1 MPNSSLVLSLYQ
13 IGAIQFGDFTLK
25 SGQSSSLYLNLRKI
39 ISHPDL
45 LRRIA
50 NAVWQVSQPHQ
61 YDLVCG
67 VPYTALPI
75 ATCIS
80 LDHHLPMIIRRKETK
95 DYGTKQKI
103 EGDYQPHQRCLV
115 VEDVITSGTSL
126 LETTKDLEKEG
137 LKITDVTALI
147 DREQGGRQ
155 TLEKQFRVHSV
166 LRLSDMMDILLDST
180 LVSRADKAKIHS
192 FLAEQAPLTS

>member
-13 IGAIQFGDFTLK
+13 IGVIQFGDFTLK

-45 LRRIA
+45 LRRISSA
-50 NAVWQVSQPHQ
+50 LWQASVPQQ
-61 YDLVCG
+61 YDLICG

-103 EGDYQPHQRCLV
+103 EGDYQANQRCLV
-115 VEDVITSGTSL
+115 VEDVITSGASL
-126 LETTKDLEKEG
+126 LETTTDLEKEG

-147 DREQGGRQ
+147 DREQGGVKK
-155 TLEKQFRVHSV
+155 LEKHYRVHTV
-166 LRLSDMMDILLDST
+166 FRLSDMMDTLLDST
-180 LVSRADKAKIHS
+180 LVSRSDKAKIHS
-192 FLAEQAPLTS
+192 FLAEQAQEIT

>member
-13 IGAIQFGDFTLK
+13 IGVIQFGDFTLK

-45 LRRIA
+45 LRRIS
-50 NAVWQVSQPHQ
+50 NALWQASSPHQ
-61 YDLVCG
+61 YDLICG

-103 EGDYQPHQRCLV
+103 EGDYQANQRCLV
-115 VEDVITSGTSL
+115 VEDVITSGASL
-126 LETTKDLEKEG
+126 LETTTDLEKEG

-147 DREQGGRQ
+147 DREQGGVKK
-155 TLEKQFRVHSV
+155 LEKHYRVHTV
-166 LRLSDMMDILLDST
+166 FRLSGMMEILLNSS
-180 LVSRADKAKIHS
+180 LVSRDDKMKIHS
-192 FLAEQAPLTS
+192 FLSEKAALAT